1 MSFLILFSLFVY
13 SLSRL
18 SSLKSHNK
26 FIQII
31 KFFKIILNLD
41 PKFIKTYPPKK
52 KKKKKKKNQT
62 HINNQTQIAK
72 EEEEED
78 DDEE

>member
-13 SLSRL
+13 SLSPL

-52 KKKKKKKNQT
+52 KKNKKNQT

>member
-1 MSFLILFSLFVY
+1 MSFLILFSLFIY
-13 SLSRL
+13 SLSHL

-52 KKKKKKKNQT
+52 NKK
-62 HINNQTQIAK
+62 
-72 EEEEED
+72 
-78 DDEE
+78 